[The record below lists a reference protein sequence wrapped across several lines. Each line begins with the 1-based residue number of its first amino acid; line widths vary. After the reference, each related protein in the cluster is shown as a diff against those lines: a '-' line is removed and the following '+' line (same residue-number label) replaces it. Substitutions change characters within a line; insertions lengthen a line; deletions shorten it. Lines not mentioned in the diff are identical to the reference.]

1 MRISW
6 QTSWSITKKGL
17 PIMKNVLQSLAKS
30 VLIPLGLT
38 AASSVVDAGTH
49 KKRLRSGSTAL
60 IILNE
65 ETEDIIKIF
74 KSLEDSGLLI
84 KGVTEIIQNEAKGQK
99 GGFLSM
105 LLCTF
110 NASSLR
116 NMIAGKGIK
125 GARDGI
131 IRAGYKSLKNKN
143 F

>member
-1 MRISW
+1 
-6 QTSWSITKKGL
+6 
-17 PIMKNVLQSLAKS
+17 MKNVLQSLAKS

-38 AASSVVDAGTH
+38 AASSVVDAGIH

-99 GGFLSM
+99 GGLLSM